1 MLNTLVSL
9 KSYVGTIIIFVLF
22 IICFVVMVAT
32 MSVPNV
38 KFLTIPLTISLGIAL
53 MNCVVYLNNIVK
65 IREEEVDL
73 ANEPQQLNSCPEYW
87 VKDTMYIKGEN
98 DEYEPKTICKNSYDH
113 PDQDTYRRYVGGSL
127 ITSSSNQGS
136 FYNNFKSSHSN
147 QTDSVTLLE
156 QMNAYSNTE
165 TFVDGDGSVHVDEDT
180 GFAETSNQIL
190 RSNPEDLLDNRRVL
204 FVGHSNYDTESNTMS
219 NIPGHHY
226 HFISSMTKHDNRN
239 PLVEHGSNGAVFHW
253 HDDMNNPLDS
263 KLLSDNCA
271 SNWICKDEDTSGL
284 IINLDKLNAYQD
296 NDFLCKS
303 AREFHWVEAM
313 NKCDMV
319 NK

>member
-22 IICFVVMVAT
+22 IISFVVMVAT

-65 IREEEVDL
+65 IREDDVDL
-73 ANEPQQLNSCPEYW
+73 TNETQQLNSCPEYW

-98 DEYEPKTICKNSYDH
+98 DEYEPKNICKNSYDH
-113 PDQDTYRRYVGGSL
+113 PDQDTYRRYVGGSM
-127 ITSSSNQGS
+127 IDSDSNQS
-136 FYNNFKSSHSN
+136 TFFNNFNSSHSN
-147 QTDSVTLLE
+147 STDSVALLQ
-156 QMNAYSNTE
+156 QMNIES
-165 TFVDGDGSVHVDEDT
+165 FVDDVQVDEDT
-180 GFAETSNQIL
+180 GYVETSNQIL

-204 FVGHSNYDTESNTMS
+204 FVGHSNYDAESNNTMS

-226 HFISSMTKHDNRN
+226 HFISSMTKHENTN
-239 PLVEHGSNGAVFHW
+239 PLVEHDTNGAVFHW

-271 SNWICKDEDTSGL
+271 SNWICKDEDTSGV
-284 IINLDKLNAYQD
+284 IINLDNLNAYQD